1 MDTAETDKLLENIR
15 NYELTFAASRSS
27 GPGGQ
32 HANKVSTKVEVRFQ
46 ILQSTFLSDEQKQLL
61 VTKLAA
67 KLTNDGVLIIT
78 SQASRSQPDNKEKAI
93 EKLLTLIQKALTPP
107 KKRKPTKPSPAAKAK
122 RLENKRK
129 QAEKKENRKAPEV

>member
-1 MDTAETDKLLENIR
+1 MDTAETDKLLENIKD
-15 NYELTFAASRSS
+15 YELSFAATRSS

-32 HANKVSTKVEVRFQ
+32 HANKVSTKVEVRFH

-61 VTKLAA
+61 VTKLAS
-67 KLTNDGVLIIT
+67 KLTNESELIVT
-78 SQASRSQPDNKEKAI
+78 SQDSRSQSDNKEKAT
-93 EKLLTLIQKALTPP
+93 EKLLAIIQKALTPP

-129 QAEKKENRKAPEV
+129 QAEKKENRKGPEI